1 MAGAADLGAARRE
14 RPQAPRRRSVAG
26 EDERRLGLIEL
37 AGDVGEDLV
46 AESVAAVDDGERVAG
61 QRGVGEHVDECEA
74 QCGHRLPSCSTPA
87 HSATAIRSASV
98 QLSLKLDAHRLI
110 MLKAVVDHGS
120 MSNAALELGFSTSAV
135 SQQVAALELTAG
147 VPLLTR
153 HARGVTPTAA
163 GAVLVRHAA
172 ALSERLDA
180 ASEELEDLIGAA
192 GGRCAPGS
200 SQRGPALL
208 PDALRR
214 FTTAFAGVTAEIVEC
229 DADDGAQRV
238 ADGQLDLAVVFGI
251 EPGRLDLTTL
261 GVDRYRVVLPA
272 GHPAAAGPV
281 TDAAELRDERWILP
295 RGPACASL
303 VADACARAG
312 FEPDVVIAA
321 DDHAA
326 ARRLVESGIGITVAP
341 ELLGWADDAHTV
353 VRDLRPAPA
362 RGSRSPSLARTGIRL
377 PHSGSAMRCWRQ
389 AARSHP
395 SVSSLDQGSMRASHV
410 RRIVSRCAA
419 SAGSSMASRR
429 CSLAM

>member
-1 MAGAADLGAARRE
+1 
-14 RPQAPRRRSVAG
+14 
-26 EDERRLGLIEL
+26 
-37 AGDVGEDLV
+37 
-46 AESVAAVDDGERVAG
+46 
-61 QRGVGEHVDECEA
+61 
-74 QCGHRLPSCSTPA
+74 
-87 HSATAIRSASV
+87 
-98 QLSLKLDAHRLI
+98 

-192 GGRCAPGS
+192 GGTVRAGLFS
-200 SQRGPALL
+200 SAAAALL

-229 DADDGAQRV
+229 DADDGARRV

-362 RGSRSPSLARTGIRL
+362 RELQIALARQDWHPPATLGFRDAL
-377 PHSGSAMRCWRQ
+377 LAAGGSIAPERVE
-389 AARSHP
+389 P
-395 SVSSLDQGSMRASHV
+395 
-410 RRIVSRCAA
+410 
-419 SAGSSMASRR
+419 
-429 CSLAM
+429 

>member
-1 MAGAADLGAARRE
+1 MAGAADLGAAGRE

-192 GGRCAPGS
+192 GGTVRAGLFS
-200 SQRGPALL
+200 SAAAALL

-229 DADDGAQRV
+229 DADDGARRV

-261 GVDRYRVVLPA
+261 GVDATASCCPPGIPRPRAPSPTRPNCA
-272 GHPAAAGPV
+272 TSGGSAARSRLRIARGRRLRSCGLRARRRDRRRRSCGCPDSSNRASASRSRRSCSAGP
-281 TDAAELRDERWILP
+281 TTRTP
-295 RGPACASL
+295 SCAT
-303 VADACARAG
+303 CARR
-312 FEPDVVIAA
+312 PP
-321 DDHAA
+321 
-326 ARRLVESGIGITVAP
+326 ES
-341 ELLGWADDAHTV
+341 
-353 VRDLRPAPA
+353 
-362 RGSRSPSLARTGIRL
+362 SRSPSLARTGIRL
-377 PHSGSAMRCWRQ
+377 PRSGSAMALL
-389 AARSHP
+389 AAG
-395 SVSSLDQGSMRASHV
+395 GSIAPERV
-410 RRIVSRCAA
+410 EP
-419 SAGSSMASRR
+419 
-429 CSLAM
+429 